1 MTPKMAMEVSPV
13 NSAEIVQKKLLSLIA
28 ACDSFS
34 WASAWITDTRVFR
47 SALRARAK
55 MHRFVVGTHRYITCA
70 NCLEECIGLPHV
82 KVVAPTG
89 PLFHPKVYAFRL
101 HDRDVVYVGSSN
113 LTEGGLRRN
122 VECGVF
128 LSGSR
133 CDPTLAQYFDF
144 INERWDEAVEIDVD
158 FLLSYRANLRRVKEA
173 QAAIEQFVQIK
184 KPRRTTRSANKVD
197 PATMTWAEFLR
208 RVRADKTHGLN
219 ARLAVLSRARQ
230 ILNSGVPFARLPE
243 LERKSLAGLLKP
255 SIRDG
260 LDWGYF
266 GQMSAFGSY
275 TPLLEKYA
283 RAFSNALEQIPLFES
298 VTRKQFDAYLKII
311 LRIPEAGP
319 GWIGMG
325 TRLLTMKRPDRFV
338 CIDKANRDGLCNYF
352 GVAPTTTNLENY
364 WDRII
369 APMELMPWWQA
380 NEPIPPVERE
390 IWRGRAALLDAIYY
404 NPKNRKS

>member
-55 MHRFVVGTHRYITCA
+55 MHRFVVGTHPLHHLRQLFGTMHRLA
-70 NCLEECIGLPHV
+70 TRQSSGPDW
-82 KVVAPTG
+82 PT
-89 PLFHPKVYAFRL
+89 LFHPKVYAFRL

-113 LTEGGLRRN
+113 LTEGLRRN

-144 INERWDEAVEIDVD
+144 INEKWDEAGEIDID
-158 FLLSYRANLRRVKEA
+158 FLCPIEPTCDVSRKHRPPLSSLCKSRNPTYNPA
-173 QAAIEQFVQIK
+173 
-184 KPRRTTRSANKVD
+184 PANKVD
-197 PATMTWAEFLR
+197 PATMTWAILRQRCALTRLTALTLDWRSSVARGRFLTVVSR
-208 RVRADKTHGLN
+208 LRAFQNL
-219 ARLAVLSRARQ
+219 
-230 ILNSGVPFARLPE
+230 I
-243 LERKSLAGLLKP
+243 RKSLAGLLKP

-275 TPLLEKYA
+275 TPLLEVCS
-283 RAFSNALEQIPLFES
+283 RVLECSGTDP
-298 VTRKQFDAYLKII
+298 VV
-311 LRIPEAGP
+311 RI
-319 GWIGMG
+319 
-325 TRLLTMKRPDRFV
+325 
-338 CIDKANRDGLCNYF
+338 RD
-352 GVAPTTTNLENY
+352 P
-364 WDRII
+364 
-369 APMELMPWWQA
+369 QA
-380 NEPIPPVERE
+380 I
-390 IWRGRAALLDAIYY
+390 
-404 NPKNRKS
+404 